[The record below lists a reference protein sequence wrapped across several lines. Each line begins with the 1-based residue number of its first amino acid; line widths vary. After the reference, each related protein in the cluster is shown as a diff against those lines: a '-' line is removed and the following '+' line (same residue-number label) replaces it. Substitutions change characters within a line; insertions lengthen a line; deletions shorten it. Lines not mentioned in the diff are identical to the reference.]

1 LDYARGE
8 YLVRSLIQQLKD
20 LRNEQA
26 FKQIH
31 DQAKEL
37 CQANHIDL
45 LEQHRCRRQ
54 IAIPTRF
61 QDCVIDS
68 TLGHRVVMSS
78 ASDFMDRLYLPL
90 IDCMLVEL
98 NDRFSRK
105 TLSLLKSISTVYPES
120 ENFLNGDAVIDFCK
134 HINVNANLVKNEF
147 IVIQPLIQSKKITDV
162 IGFLNELI
170 PLSSAFP
177 QTINMIRGAITMP
190 VSQVT
195 CERSFSKLKII
206 KNYLR
211 NTMTD
216 QRLSNLTLLA
226 IERDV
231 RVDYDRVIDRFSI
244 NHKNSRILLR

>member
-1 LDYARGE
+1 
-8 YLVRSLIQQLKD
+8 
-20 LRNEQA
+20 
-26 FKQIH
+26 
-31 DQAKEL
+31 
-37 CQANHIDL
+37 
-45 LEQHRCRRQ
+45 
-54 IAIPTRF
+54 
-61 QDCVIDS
+61 
-68 TLGHRVVMSS
+68 MSS
-78 ASDFMDRLYLPL
+78 ASDFMNRLYLPL

-120 ENFLNGDAVIDFCK
+120 ENFLNGAEVADFCN

-147 IVIQPLIQSKKITDV
+147 IVIESLIQSKKITDV
-162 IGFLNELI
+162 ISFLNELI
-170 PLSSAFP
+170 PLAVAFP
-177 QTINMIRGAITMP
+177 QTITMIKSAITMP

-216 QRLSNLTLLA
+216 QRLSNLTLMA

-231 RVDYDRVIDRFSI
+231 PVDYERVIDRFAI
-244 NHKNSRILLR
+244 NHKNSRLVLR